1 MTSGRYDRG
10 ISMIGGTVGHYR
22 IVRKI
27 GAGGMGEVYLA
38 HDTRLDR
45 PVALKFVRTP
55 GDPGGAQQLLREAR
69 AASAL
74 NHPSVCTIHEV
85 GEVAADAY
93 IVMEYIEGEALSDR
107 VAAGP
112 IPAADVLAIGV
123 QIAAALAHAHGRG
136 VVHRDM
142 KAANVVLGPEGR
154 VKVLDFGLS
163 QRTLAAAHDATR
175 PRDTVTE
182 PGVITGT
189 IAYLSPEVLRGAR
202 ADQTTDLWALGVT
215 LYEMCAS
222 RRPFE
227 GATLFELSAAI
238 LDRTPAPLPP
248 NVPAALAAIVA
259 RALSK
264 NPGARFPDAAAFRE
278 ELEAAARGQAEGNF
292 PALRTLVVLPFAN
305 LSGDPL
311 QEFFADGMTEAI
323 TAAIA
328 RLGSIRVIS
337 RTSAMQFK
345 RERPP
350 TREIARRLNA
360 DAVVEGSVTCA
371 GDRVRISAQLIDAR
385 SDQHL
390 WAESH
395 VRDITDILDLQD
407 DVARAIVK
415 GIHSRLVAPQVGNER
430 PSVEPRDRR
439 GAVDPEAYME
449 YLRGRHAWAKRTPA
463 ALRQA
468 IAYYE
473 RAIERD
479 PTYARAYAGIAEC
492 HGVLGFMGT
501 TKPRNAFP
509 SATAASRRA
518 LELDSSTGSA
528 YIALGYVATH
538 YRWEFS
544 RAAEAF
550 EQGLRLEP
558 NDLNGRHW
566 YALLLTS
573 RGERDAAI
581 KQMRIAEELD
591 PLSTIARAATGLVL
605 HFFGEFEAAAAE
617 CRDALELN
625 PDSAA
630 AQWTLAKTQLGQGK
644 ASAALEL
651 LEPLVGEPRW
661 TPALGDY
668 GRALA
673 LCGRSEE
680 ARAVL
685 GTLTSASAYVRP
697 YDLALVRMGLHEH
710 DAALDQL
717 ERAFDEGGN
726 WLNYLRLDPAF
737 AELRGQPRF
746 TTLLQRIA
754 VGSENRS

>member
-1 MTSGRYDRG
+1 
-10 ISMIGGTVGHYR
+10 MIAGTVGHYR

-27 GAGGMGEVYLA
+27 GAGGMGEVYMA

-45 PVALKFVRTP
+45 HVALKFVRTP
-55 GDPGGAQQLLREAR
+55 GDPRGGQQLLREAR

-85 GEVAADAY
+85 GELGSDAY
-93 IVMEYIEGEALSDR
+93 IVMEYIEGVALSDR
-107 VAAGP
+107 IAAGR
-112 IPAADVLAIGV
+112 IPAGDVLAIGV

-136 VVHRDM
+136 VVHRDL
-142 KAANVVLGPEGR
+142 KSANVVLSPEGQ

-163 QRTLAAAHDATR
+163 HRNVNTANDVTDAK
-175 PRDTVTE
+175 DTVTE
-182 PGVITGT
+182 PGVIAGT
-189 IAYLSPEVLRGAR
+189 IGYLSPEVLRGAR
-202 ADQTTDLWALGVT
+202 ADQTTDLWALAVT
-215 LYEMCAS
+215 LYEMCAL

-227 GATLFELSAAI
+227 GATLFELSHAI
-238 LDRTPAPLPP
+238 LEGTPPPLPP
-248 NVPAALAAIVA
+248 DVPAALAAVVA
-259 RALSK
+259 RGLSK
-264 NPGARFPDAAAFRE
+264 NAAARFPNATTFRE
-278 ELEAAARGQAEGNF
+278 ALEAAAKGQAAGNF

-305 LSGDPL
+305 LSGDES

-350 TREIARRLNA
+350 IREIARRLNA
-360 DAVVEGSVTCA
+360 DAAVEGAVMRA
-371 GDRVRISAQLIDAR
+371 GERVRISAQLVDAR
-385 SDQHL
+385 TDQHL

-395 VRDITDILDLQD
+395 DRNLTDVLDLQD
-407 DVARAIVK
+407 EVARAIVK
-415 GIHSRLVAPQVGNER
+415 GIHSRLVASEVMNER
-430 PSVEPRDRR
+430 PSAEPRERR
-439 GAVDPEAYME
+439 RAVDPEAYTE
-449 YLRGRHAWAKRTPA
+449 YLRGRHAWTKRTPA

-468 IAYYE
+468 IGYYE

-479 PTYARAYAGIAEC
+479 PTYSRAYAGIAEC
-492 HGVLGFMGT
+492 HGVLGFFGA

-509 SATAASRRA
+509 PATAAARRA
-518 LELDSSTGSA
+518 LELDSSTASA

-550 EQGLRLEP
+550 EHGLRLEP

-581 KQMRIAEELD
+581 QQMRIAEELD
-591 PLSTIARAATGLVL
+591 PLSTIARVATGLVL

-617 CRDALELN
+617 CRDALDLS
-625 PDSAA
+625 PDSAV
-630 AQWTLAKTQLGQGK
+630 AQWMLAKTELAQGN

-651 LEPLVGEPRW
+651 LKPLVSQSRW
-661 TPALGDY
+661 TGALGDY
-668 GRALA
+668 GRALG

-680 ARAVL
+680 ARAL
-685 GTLTSASAYVRP
+685 LATLTSESAYVRP
-697 YDLALVRMGLHEH
+697 YDMALVCMGLNEH

-737 AELRGQPRF
+737 TDLRGHRRF
-746 TTLLQRIA
+746 TTLLSRVA
-754 VGSENRS
+754 GGP

>member
-1 MTSGRYDRG
+1 
-10 ISMIGGTVGHYR
+10 
-22 IVRKI
+22 
-27 GAGGMGEVYLA
+27 
-38 HDTRLDR
+38 
-45 PVALKFVRTP
+45 
-55 GDPGGAQQLLREAR
+55 
-69 AASAL
+69 
-74 NHPSVCTIHEV
+74 
-85 GEVAADAY
+85 
-93 IVMEYIEGEALSDR
+93 
-107 VAAGP
+107 
-112 IPAADVLAIGV
+112 
-123 QIAAALAHAHGRG
+123 
-136 VVHRDM
+136 
-142 KAANVVLGPEGR
+142 

-163 QRTLAAAHDATR
+163 QRTVAAAHDVTR
-175 PRDTVTE
+175 SQVAVTE
-182 PGVITGT
+182 PGVIGGT
-189 IAYLSPEVLRGAR
+189 IAYLPPEVLRGAR

-238 LDRTPAPLPP
+238 LDSTPAPLPP
-248 NVPAALAAIVA
+248 DVPAALAAVVT

-264 NPGARFPDAAAFRE
+264 NLAARFPNAAAFRE
-278 ELEAAARGQAEGNF
+278 ALEAATRSHGEGNF

-305 LSGDPL
+305 LSGDES
-311 QEFFADGMTEAI
+311 QQFFADGMTEAI

-350 TREIARRLNA
+350 IREIARRLDA
-360 DAVVEGSVTCA
+360 DAVVEGSVTRA
-371 GDRVRISAQLIDAR
+371 GERVRISAQLVDAR

-395 VRDITDILDLQD
+395 DRDLTDVLDLQD

-415 GIHSRLVAPQVGNER
+415 GIHSRLVSPDAGNER
-430 PSVEPRDRR
+430 PSVGPRERR
-439 GAVDPEAYME
+439 RAVDPEAYME
-449 YLRGRHAWAKRTPA
+449 YLRGRHAWTKRTPA

-479 PTYARAYAGIAEC
+479 PTYSRAYAGIAEC
-492 HGVLGFMGT
+492 HGVLGFIGA

-509 SATAASRRA
+509 PASAASRRA
-518 LELDSSTGSA
+518 LELDSSSGSA
-528 YIALGYVATH
+528 YIALGYVTTH

-544 RAAEAF
+544 RAAAAF

-573 RGERDAAI
+573 RGERDGAVQ
-581 KQMRIAEELD
+581 QMRVAEELD
-591 PLSTIARAATGLVL
+591 PLSTIARVATGLVL

-617 CRDALELN
+617 CRDALDLN

-630 AQWTLAKTQLGQGK
+630 AQWTLAKTQLGQGN
-644 ASAALEL
+644 APAALEL
-651 LEPLVGEPRW
+651 LQPLVEESRW

-685 GTLTSASAYVRP
+685 GTLTSSNAYVRP
-697 YDLALVRMGLHEH
+697 YDLALVHMGLHEH
-710 DAALDQL
+710 DGALDLL
-717 ERAFDEGGN
+717 ERAFAEGGN

-737 AELRGQPRF
+737 ADLRGHPRF
-746 TTLLQRIA
+746 TTLLRRVA
-754 VGSENRS
+754 DENQAAPPPPQG

>member
-1 MTSGRYDRG
+1 MQV
-10 ISMIGGTVGHYR
+10 GTKLGPYE
-22 IVRKI
+22 IIAKI
-27 GAGGMGEVYLA
+27 GEGGMGEVYKA

-55 GDPGGAQQLLREAR
+55 GDPRGAQQLLREAR

-85 GEVAADAY
+85 GESGTDAY
-93 IVMEYIEGEALSDR
+93 IVMEYIEGVSLSDR
-107 VAAGP
+107 IAAGR
-112 IPAADVLAIGV
+112 IPAEDVLAIGV

-136 VVHRDM
+136 VVHRDL
-142 KAANVVLGPEGR
+142 KSGNVVLGPEGR

-163 QRTLAAAHDATR
+163 QRTVAAAHDVTR
-175 PRDTVTE
+175 PLDTATE
-182 PGVITGT
+182 PGVIAGT

-202 ADQTTDLWALGVT
+202 ADHTTDLWALGVT

-238 LDRTPAPLPP
+238 LDGTLAPLPP
-248 NVPAALAAIVA
+248 DIPTDLAAVVA

-264 NPGARFPDAAAFRE
+264 TPAARFANAAAFRE
-278 ELEAAARGQAEGNF
+278 ELEATALGQGAGDF
-292 PALRTLVVLPFAN
+292 PALGTLVVLPFAR
-305 LSGDPL
+305 LSGDAS

-350 TREIARRLNA
+350 IREIARRLNA
-360 DAVVEGSVTCA
+360 DAVVEGSVMCA
-371 GDRVRISAQLIDAR
+371 GERVRISAQLVDAR

-390 WAESH
+390 WADSH
-395 VRDITDILDLQD
+395 VRDLTDVLDLQE

-415 GIHSRLVAPQVGNER
+415 GIHSQLVAPEVSNER

-439 GAVDPEAYME
+439 RAVDPEAYLE
-449 YLRGRHAWAKRTPA
+449 YLRGRHAWTKRTPA

-468 IAYYE
+468 ISYYE

-479 PTYARAYAGIAEC
+479 PTYSRAYAGIAEC

-509 SATAASRRA
+509 TATAAARRA
-518 LELDSSTGSA
+518 LELDSSTASA
-528 YIALGYVATH
+528 SIALGYVATH
-538 YRWEFS
+538 YRWELD

-573 RGERDAAI
+573 PGERDAARQ
-581 KQMRIAEELD
+581 KRTGGVELD
-591 PLSTIARAATGLVL
+591 
-605 HFFGEFEAAAAE
+605 
-617 CRDALELN
+617 
-625 PDSAA
+625 
-630 AQWTLAKTQLGQGK
+630 
-644 ASAALEL
+644 
-651 LEPLVGEPRW
+651 
-661 TPALGDY
+661 
-668 GRALA
+668 
-673 LCGRSEE
+673 
-680 ARAVL
+680 
-685 GTLTSASAYVRP
+685 
-697 YDLALVRMGLHEH
+697 
-710 DAALDQL
+710 
-717 ERAFDEGGN
+717 
-726 WLNYLRLDPAF
+726 
-737 AELRGQPRF
+737 
-746 TTLLQRIA
+746 
-754 VGSENRS
+754 

>member
-1 MTSGRYDRG
+1 MQV
-10 ISMIGGTVGHYR
+10 GTKLGPYE
-22 IVRKI
+22 IIAKI

-55 GDPGGAQQLLREAR
+55 GDPAGAQQLLREAR

-85 GEVAADAY
+85 GELGADAY
-93 IVMEYIEGEALSDR
+93 IVMEYIEGDALSDR
-107 VAAGP
+107 VTAGR
-112 IPAADVLAIGV
+112 IPFADVLAISA
-123 QIAAALAHAHGRG
+123 QIAAALTHAHGRG
-136 VVHRDM
+136 VVHRDL

-163 QRTLAAAHDATR
+163 QRTVAAAHDVTR
-175 PRDTVTE
+175 SQDTVSE
-182 PGVITGT
+182 PSVITGT

-202 ADQTTDLWALGVT
+202 ADQTADLWALGVT
-215 LYEMCAS
+215 LYEMCAG

-238 LDRTPAPLPP
+238 LDGTPAPLPP
-248 NVPAALAAIVA
+248 QVPAALAAVVA
-259 RALSK
+259 RTLSK
-264 NPGARFPDAAAFRE
+264 NPAARLPNAAAFRE
-278 ELEAAARGQAEGNF
+278 QLESTARGQREGNF

-305 LSGDPL
+305 LSGDAS

-350 TREIARRLNA
+350 IREIARRLNA
-360 DAVVEGSVTCA
+360 DAVVEGSVLCA
-371 GDRVRISAQLIDAR
+371 GERVRISAQPVDAR
-385 SDQHL
+385 SDQPL

-395 VRDITDILDLQD
+395 VRDLTNVLDLQD

-415 GIHSRLVAPQVGNER
+415 GIHSRLATPEVVNER

-439 GAVDPEAYME
+439 RAVDPEAYLE
-449 YLRGRHAWAKRTPA
+449 YLRGRHAWTKRTPA

-479 PTYARAYAGIAEC
+479 PTYSRAYAGIAEC

-509 SATAASRRA
+509 TATAAARRA

-528 YIALGYVATH
+528 YIALGYLATH
-538 YRWEFS
+538 YRWELS

-581 KQMRIAEELD
+581 QQMRVAEELD

-617 CRDALELN
+617 CRDALDLD
-625 PDSAA
+625 PDFAA
-630 AQWTLAKTQLGQGK
+630 AQWTLAKTHLGQGK

-651 LEPLVGEPRW
+651 LQPLVAASRW

-668 GRALA
+668 GRALG

-685 GTLTSASAYVRP
+685 ETLTSESAYVRP

-710 DAALDQL
+710 DAALDLL

-737 AELRGQPRF
+737 AELQGHPRF
-746 TTLLQRIA
+746 TALLQRVA
-754 VGSENRS
+754 SRTENQS

>member
-1 MTSGRYDRG
+1 
-10 ISMIGGTVGHYR
+10 MIGSTVGHYR
-22 IVRKI
+22 IDRKI

-69 AASAL
+69 SASAL

-85 GEVAADAY
+85 GESGGDAY

-107 VAAGP
+107 IAAGP
-112 IPAADVLAIGV
+112 IPFADVLAIGV

-136 VVHRDM
+136 VVHRDL

-163 QRTLAAAHDATR
+163 QRTVVGAHDVTR

-182 PGVITGT
+182 PGVIAGT

-227 GATLFELSAAI
+227 GATVFELSAAI
-238 LDRTPAPLPP
+238 LDGTPAPLPP
-248 NVPAALAAIVA
+248 DVPAALAEVVA

-264 NPGARFPDAAAFRE
+264 SLAARFPSATAFRE
-278 ELEAAARGQAEGNF
+278 ELEATVRRQSEGSS
-292 PALRTLVVLPFAN
+292 PALRTLAVLPFAN
-305 LSGDPL
+305 LSGDAS

-350 TREIARRLNA
+350 VREIARLLNA
-360 DAVVEGSVTCA
+360 DAVVEGSVTRA
-371 GDRVRISAQLIDAR
+371 GERVRISAQLVDGR
-385 SDQHL
+385 NDQHL

-395 VRDITDILDLQD
+395 DRDLTDVLDLQD

-415 GIHSRLVAPQVGNER
+415 GIHSQLVAPDAGHER
-430 PSVEPRDRR
+430 PFVEPQDRR
-439 GAVDPEAYME
+439 RAVDPEAYMN
-449 YLRGRHAWAKRTPA
+449 YLRGRHAWTKRTPA
-463 ALRQA
+463 ALREA

-473 RAIERD
+473 RAIQRD

-492 HGVLGFMGT
+492 HGVLGFIGT
-501 TKPRNAFP
+501 TKPRNAYP

-528 YIALGYVATH
+528 YIALGYAATH
-538 YRWEFS
+538 YRWEFG

-581 KQMRIAEELD
+581 QQMRIAEELD

-617 CRDALELN
+617 CRDALDLN

-630 AQWTLAKTQLGQGK
+630 AQWTLAKTQLGQGN
-644 ASAALEL
+644 APAALDVL
-651 LEPLVGEPRW
+651 QPLVEESRW

-668 GRALA
+668 GRALG
-673 LCGRSEE
+673 LCGRSDE

-685 GTLTSASAYVRP
+685 GTLTSANAYVRP

-710 DAALDQL
+710 DAALDLL

-737 AELRGQPRF
+737 VELRGHPRC
-746 TTLLQRIA
+746 TTLLRRVA
-754 VGSENRS
+754 DGPENRS